1 MAVRLVLALLAALLT
16 LSIASTPAHAQEWDD
31 GWGDGAA
38 QQSDWDDDWDETQ
51 QADQQPA
58 APPVE
63 LPTTPWEPQPAQPQQ
78 PAMPQ
83 LPQPQLLPVPKG
95 KTIKG
100 RVARVRADGT
110 AAIPLG
116 APKTV
121 RTAIRA
127 ANKLIGKP
135 YKWGGG
141 HGSLQ
146 DSGYDCSGSV
156 GYSLVHAGLMRGVM
170 VSGAMARWASGGH
183 GKWITVFANN
193 GHVYMEIAG
202 LRLDT
207 SPVGDPSGRKGPRW
221 RPLIGQRR
229 GFAARHPAGY

>member
-1 MAVRLVLALLAALLT
+1 MVVLRPVFAMLAAA
-16 LSIASTPAHAQEWDD
+16 LSLAVFATPALAQDWDD
-31 GWGDGAA
+31 GG
-38 QQSDWDDDWDETQ
+38 WDDAAEQQEAGDWGVPADDTDP
-51 QADQQPA
+51 QAPA
-58 APPVE
+58 VE
-63 LPTTPWEPQPAQPQQ
+63 IPATPWEPPVAQPQQ
-78 PAMPQ
+78 PAQPQ
-83 LPQPQLLPVPKG
+83 LPQLLPVPKG

-100 RVARVRADGT
+100 KVARVRADGT

-116 APKTV
+116 APKSV

-141 HGSLQ
+141 HGSLR

-156 GYSLVHAGLMRGVM
+156 GFSLVHAGLMGGVM
-170 VSGAMARWASGGH
+170 VSGQMARWANGGH

-202 LRLDT
+202 LRFDT
-207 SPVGDPSGRKGPRW
+207 SPIADPAGKHGPRW
-221 RPLIGQRR
+221 RPLIGQRS
-229 GFAARHPAGY
+229 GFHARHPAGL